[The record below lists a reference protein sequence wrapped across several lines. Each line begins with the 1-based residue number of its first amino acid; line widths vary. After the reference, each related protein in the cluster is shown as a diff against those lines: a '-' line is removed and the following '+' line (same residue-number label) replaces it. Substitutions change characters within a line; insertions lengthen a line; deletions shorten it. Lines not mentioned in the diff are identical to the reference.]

1 MNRWTCP
8 GCKETF
14 TAQVWTHIEKMADE
28 HEAECNEPR
37 KCKNCRYSIN
47 KVDGKWRHWYTGL
60 KYCTEIKILQ
70 TAAEPGGALNE

>member
-8 GCKETF
+8 GCKETVYV
-14 TAQVWTHIEKMADE
+14 AHSAYLDGAIDE
-28 HEAECNEPR
+28 HEAECDEPR

-70 TAAEPGGALNE
+70 TAAEPGGALND